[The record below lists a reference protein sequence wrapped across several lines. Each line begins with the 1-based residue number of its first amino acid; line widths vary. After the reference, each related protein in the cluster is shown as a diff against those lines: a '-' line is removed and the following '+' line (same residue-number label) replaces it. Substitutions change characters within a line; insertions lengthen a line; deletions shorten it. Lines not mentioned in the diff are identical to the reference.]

1 MAHTPGNWFV
11 CDGGRPQDRPG
22 IDTEIDGDGF
32 TIILWGDP
40 YLDSEGI
47 NGRTDAEREANARL
61 IAASPDLLEA
71 LEDMTKLAIQLGAI
85 DLEVEA
91 ALAAIAKAKGG
102 A

>member
-1 MAHTPGNWFV
+1 MADFTPGPWAQAHRKQR
-11 CDGGRPQDRPG
+11 DGMFRTQVFPLYDADNPIADLCWHRVT
-22 IDTEIDGDGF
+22 TENGF
-32 TIILWGDP
+32 T
-40 YLDSEGI
+40 
-47 NGRTDAEREANARL
+47 TDREANARL